1 MSGAHN
7 TITAG
12 PHDNSGREEVGREE
26 VGRDEPGSAPGRPVV
41 LQVLPALVT
50 GGAERGAIDV
60 AAALHHAGGT
70 PLVASAGGPMA
81 RELERW
87 RIPHFTL
94 PLDSK
99 NPLTLW
105 RNVDRLSRIIREHKV
120 DIVHARSRAPAWS
133 AYGAARR
140 TGVPFMT
147 TFHAPYNFSGKSKR
161 FYNSVMA
168 RGDRVI
174 AISEFIRDH
183 ILTNY
188 RIDPDRIRVIHRGID
203 SNGFAPDRVSPE
215 RVIQLARAWRLPD
228 GHQVIMLPGR
238 LTRWKGQTVLIDA
251 LARLGRKDVCCLMVG
266 SDQGRAGYRQELE
279 EQVRRLGL
287 EGVVRLVDHCNDM
300 AAAYMLADVVVS
312 ASSDPEAFGRVI
324 VEAQA
329 MGRPVIVTN
338 HGAVRETV
346 VAGETAWVVP
356 PNDADAL
363 AEALGEALALDADQ
377 RAVLGERAMA
387 YVNSRFTRDRMCRDT
402 LAVYGE
408 LMAERAAGNGGEGT
422 GSGGPRQA

>member
-1 MSGAHN
+1 MSKDSMNGAQN
-7 TITAG
+7 TTTADHIG
-12 PHDNSGREEVGREE
+12 NPQASGEQAGT
-26 VGRDEPGSAPGRPVV
+26 ATQGRPVV

-60 AAALHHAGGT
+60 AAALHQAGGT

-99 NPLTLW
+99 NPLVML
-105 RNVDRLSRIIREHKV
+105 RNVDRLSRIIREHDV
-120 DIVHARSRAPAWS
+120 DIVHTRSRAPAWS
-133 AYGAARR
+133 ALGAARR

-147 TFHAPYNFSGKSKR
+147 TFHAPYNFSGKLKR

-188 RIDPDRIRVIHRGID
+188 EIDPARIRVIHRGID
-203 SNGFAPDRVSPE
+203 INNFSPDHVSPE
-215 RVIQLARAWRLPD
+215 RVIQLAKAWRLPD
-228 GHQVIMLPGR
+228 DHQVIMLPGR

-251 LARLGRKDVCCLMVG
+251 LAKLGRRDVLCLMVG
-266 SDQGRAGYRQELE
+266 SDQGRTGYRQELE
-279 EQVRRLGL
+279 EQTKRLGL
-287 EGVVRLVDHCNDM
+287 ESVVRLVDHCNDM
-300 AAAYMLADVVVS
+300 PAAYMLADVVVS

-346 VAGETAWVVP
+346 IAGETAWAVP

-363 AEALGEALALDADQ
+363 AEALADALSLDAGQ
-377 RAVLGERAMA
+377 RAILGERAMA
-387 YVNSRFTRDRMCRDT
+387 YVNARFTRDRMCADT

-408 LMAERAAGNGGEGT
+408 LLAEKKRA
-422 GSGGPRQA
+422 

>member
-1 MSGAHN
+1 MSKDSMNGAQN
-7 TITAG
+7 TTTADHVG
-12 PHDNSGREEVGREE
+12 NPQASGEQAGK
-26 VGRDEPGSAPGRPVV
+26 AAQGRPVV

-60 AAALHHAGGT
+60 AAALHQAGGT

-99 NPLTLW
+99 NPLVMR
-105 RNVDRLSRIIREHKV
+105 RNVDRLSRIIREHNV

-133 AYGAARR
+133 ALGAARR

-147 TFHAPYNFSGKSKR
+147 TFHAPYNFSGKLKR

-168 RGDRVI
+168 KGDRVI

-183 ILTNY
+183 ILASY
-188 RIDPDRIRVIHRGID
+188 EIDPARIRVIHRGID
-203 SNGFAPDRVSPE
+203 INNFSPDRVSPE
-215 RVIQLARAWRLPD
+215 RVIQLAKAWRLPD
-228 GHQVIMLPGR
+228 DHQVIMLPGR

-251 LARLGRKDVCCLMVG
+251 LAKLGRRDVLCLMVG
-266 SDQGRAGYRQELE
+266 SDQGRTGYRQELE
-279 EQVRRLGL
+279 EQTKRLGL
-287 EGVVRLVDHCNDM
+287 ESVVRLVDHCNDM
-300 AAAYMLADVVVS
+300 PAAYMLADVVVS

-346 VAGETAWVVP
+346 IAGETAWAVP

-363 AEALGEALALDADQ
+363 AEALADALGLDADQ
-377 RAVLGERAMA
+377 RAILSERAMN
-387 YVNSRFTRDRMCRDT
+387 YVNARFTRDRMCSDT
-402 LAVYGE
+402 LAVYDE
-408 LMAERAAGNGGEGT
+408 LLAEKNAHKG
-422 GSGGPRQA
+422 

>member
-1 MSGAHN
+1 MSKDSMNGAQN
-7 TITAG
+7 TTTADHVG
-12 PHDNSGREEVGREE
+12 NPQASGEQAGK
-26 VGRDEPGSAPGRPVV
+26 AAQGRPVV

-60 AAALHHAGGT
+60 AAALHQAGGT

-99 NPLTLW
+99 NPLVMR
-105 RNVDRLSRIIREHKV
+105 RNVDRLSRIIREHNV

-133 AYGAARR
+133 ALGAARR

-147 TFHAPYNFSGKSKR
+147 TFHARYNFSGKLKR

-168 RGDRVI
+168 KGDRVI

-183 ILTNY
+183 ILASY
-188 RIDPDRIRVIHRGID
+188 EIDPARIRVIHRGID
-203 SNGFAPDRVSPE
+203 INNFSPDRVSPE
-215 RVIQLARAWRLPD
+215 RVIQLAKAWRLPD
-228 GHQVIMLPGR
+228 DHQVIMLPGR
-238 LTRWKGQTVLIDA
+238 LTRWKGQSVLIDA
-251 LARLGRKDVCCLMVG
+251 LAKLGRRDVLCLMVG
-266 SDQGRAGYRQELE
+266 SDQGRTGYRQELE
-279 EQVRRLGL
+279 EQTKRLGL
-287 EGVVRLVDHCNDM
+287 ESVVRLVDHCNDM
-300 AAAYMLADVVVS
+300 PAAYMLADVVVS

-346 VAGETAWVVP
+346 IAGETAWAVP

-363 AEALGEALALDADQ
+363 AEALADALGLDADQ
-377 RAVLGERAMA
+377 RAILSERAMN
-387 YVNSRFTRDRMCRDT
+387 YVNARFTRDRMCSDT
-402 LAVYGE
+402 LAVYDE
-408 LMAERAAGNGGEGT
+408 LLAEKNAHKG
-422 GSGGPRQA
+422 

>member
-1 MSGAHN
+1 MSGAYN
-7 TITAG
+7 TTTAG
-12 PHDNSGREEVGREE
+12 PHDNSGPEEA
-26 VGRDEPGSAPGRPVV
+26 GRDESGLAPGRPVV

-105 RNVDRLSRIIREHKV
+105 RNVDRLSRIIREHRV

-183 ILTNY
+183 ILSNY

-203 SNGFAPDRVSPE
+203 SNSFAPDRVSPE

-408 LMAERAAGNGGEGT
+408 LMAERAAGSGGG
-422 GSGGPRQA
+422 GAGAGGPRQA